1 MGAKENLAVIEDLRQ
16 AAQERDWDRYGCLL
30 AHNAVFRM
38 AGVPRSLGGVTEG
51 RDAVIAQMRQTSAVG
66 GTVETRDIF
75 ADDNQVCVISK
86 LTAPRFQGN
95 DSFRAAEKPF
105 STFQCVVYRIDQGK
119 VTESTNYVNWLDVY
133 TQVGLIDPASL
144 TP

>member
-1 MGAKENLAVIEDLRQ
+1 MGAKENLAVIERLQQ
-16 AAQERDWDRYGCLL
+16 AARERDWDSYGDLL
-30 AHNAVFRM
+30 ADNAVFRM

-51 RDAVIAQMRQTSAVG
+51 RDAWIAQMRDNADG
-66 GTVETRDIF
+66 EGTVETRDVF
-75 ADDNQVCVISK
+75 ADDHQVCVISK
-86 LTAPRFQGN
+86 QSASRFRGN
-95 DSFRAAEKPF
+95 DYLKAAEKPY
-105 STFQCVVYRIDQGK
+105 STFQCVVYRVEHGK